1 MMPGLDSYQRADF
14 RTLDHVS
21 AAQICAIGPAAAQ
34 PNATGR
40 LTVELVGLGTQ
51 RPSTASARV
60 TGNPEIGTATT
71 DTMISTNGDGLIS
84 DSDIRVWGAGKVPP
98 PPMFFTSVDS
108 KGS

>member
-14 RTLDHVS
+14 TKLDHVS

-51 RPSTASARV
+51 RPNTGSARV

-71 DTMISTNGDGLIS
+71 DTMISTNGDGLLS
-84 DSDIRVWGAGKVPP
+84 DSDIRACDPGQLPT
-98 PPMFFTSVDS
+98 PPMVFTTV
-108 KGS
+108 